1 MVNRVIRKSQ
11 SASASEAADLL
22 AGLFSAELCSPGTC
36 LWLVSPWISDVE
48 LIDNSTGGFDALTRF
63 GRRPI
68 RLVEILVALASL
80 GTHIVVGT
88 TTDSHNTAFLQRL
101 RVLAADLRVEGK
113 MTVSI
118 DPSEKLHTKAL
129 TGDDFALSGSMNITF
144 NGIQIREEL
153 IDLRTEAAFIA
164 QARMDAYDRFGGVL

>member
-1 MVNRVIRKSQ
+1 VNRVIRKSQ
-11 SASASEAADLL
+11 SASVSEAADLL
-22 AGLFSAELCSPGTC
+22 AGLFSAELCLPSVC

-48 LIDNSTGGFDALTRF
+48 LIDNSTGGFDTLARH

-68 RLVEILVALASL
+68 RLTEVLVTLASQ

-88 TTDSHNTAFLQRL
+88 TTDEHNTKFLHKLRL
-101 RVLAADLRVEGK
+101 LAEDLRVADK
-113 MTVSI
+113 FTISI
-118 DPSEKLHTKAL
+118 DHTDNLHTKAL

-153 IDLRTEAAFIA
+153 IDLRTETSYVAE
-164 QARMDAYDRFGGVL
+164 ARMAAHERFGGVL

>member
-1 MVNRVIRKSQ
+1 VVNRVIRKSQ

-36 LWLVSPWISDVE
+36 IWLVSPWISDVE

-68 RLVEILVALASL
+68 RLVEILVTLASL

-88 TTDSHNTAFLQRL
+88 TTDAHNNLFLQRL
-101 RVLAADLRVEGK
+101 QVLAADLRVEGRL
-113 MTVSI
+113 TVSI
-118 DPSEKLHTKAL
+118 DPSENLHAKAL
-129 TGDDFALSGSMNITF
+129 TGDDFALSGSMNITY

-153 IDLRTEAAFIA
+153 VDLRTDGAFVA